1 LAQAAQAIDYA
12 HEQGVIHRD
21 IKPANMLLRQ
31 DGYLMLAD
39 FGIARIVYSLEGVTQ
54 VGAGVG
60 TPEYMPPEQAKG
72 QAVAAS
78 DNYSLAVI
86 AYQLLTGRPP
96 FSAETSYA
104 TMVQHMML
112 TPPPPR
118 QFNPNLSPACE
129 EALLRGLAKSPTERF
144 PTATAFIEAIQ
155 RSLDPYSTAVQH
167 EQQAIASPQ
176 TTGWSVDSLP
186 LVQRNNNVT
195 RRNVLIGTGVV
206 AALAAAGGGGFWALK
221 AFGTHPAPVKT
232 QTMTPTPTPDV
243 NAPTMILREHVKP
256 ANMLIWSPNKN
267 MLTSASG
274 GDYMIKQWDIDALQQ
289 QKGGNYASQRSK
301 EIRVTGSCLAWS
313 PDGQYLAYANGHD
326 DLDFDHSYIDIYK
339 ADLSGLAPGL
349 EKGFKIPSIDVNGL
363 VWVKDKYVVVGWY
376 TTSDTDKSH
385 LSMFDI
391 TKPTLSP
398 TPVTIPDSLSVFSPS
413 KELGASSVQAL
424 AVARDGTSIGLAASK
439 GALVGTAE
447 IAGNKVVWKPRL
459 PHALLWKK
467 DQNYGN
473 SVQTLTW
480 TYNNNGLIALVD
492 ALTLNVVTGWN
503 LKDNPDEP
511 IKFGMPSEAP
521 DFTTIAIR
529 PVANRSVLAAGA
541 KNGKIYLWD
550 GNANTILP
558 SRTLSAGDIQGYPLT
573 LTWSPD
579 GQWLAAS
586 FNDNE
591 ASIVLWRIV

>member
-1 LAQAAQAIDYA
+1 MQQQESANLLGRYRLLKRIGRGGMGDVWLSEDPTLKRQVAIKTLPPHNQQDQEYVVRFEREAQAAAALNHPHILPIHDYGDHIQADGQVISYIVMPYLAGGSLEDRINALAAAQQGMPVPEALRYLAQAAQAIDYA

-232 QTMTPTPTPDV
+232 QTMTP
-243 NAPTMILREHVKP
+243 
-256 ANMLIWSPNKN
+256 
-267 MLTSASG
+267 
-274 GDYMIKQWDIDALQQ
+274 
-289 QKGGNYASQRSK
+289 
-301 EIRVTGSCLAWS
+301 
-313 PDGQYLAYANGHD
+313 
-326 DLDFDHSYIDIYK
+326 
-339 ADLSGLAPGL
+339 
-349 EKGFKIPSIDVNGL
+349 
-363 VWVKDKYVVVGWY
+363 
-376 TTSDTDKSH
+376 
-385 LSMFDI
+385 
-391 TKPTLSP
+391 
-398 TPVTIPDSLSVFSPS
+398 
-413 KELGASSVQAL
+413 
-424 AVARDGTSIGLAASK
+424 
-439 GALVGTAE
+439 
-447 IAGNKVVWKPRL
+447 
-459 PHALLWKK
+459 
-467 DQNYGN
+467 
-473 SVQTLTW
+473 
-480 TYNNNGLIALVD
+480 
-492 ALTLNVVTGWN
+492 
-503 LKDNPDEP
+503 
-511 IKFGMPSEAP
+511 
-521 DFTTIAIR
+521 
-529 PVANRSVLAAGA
+529 
-541 KNGKIYLWD
+541 
-550 GNANTILP
+550 
-558 SRTLSAGDIQGYPLT
+558 
-573 LTWSPD
+573 
-579 GQWLAAS
+579 
-586 FNDNE
+586 
-591 ASIVLWRIV
+591 